1 MEAEYNR
8 REERQRMVGG
18 LAQPGSRLADRVA
31 EGPPLVLDG
40 ATGTELERLG
50 IRATLPLWS
59 AHALLEAPQAVL
71 QVHRAY
77 VQAGADLLTA
87 NSFRT
92 QERTL
97 ARGHLGARARELT
110 AFAVDLARRALAG
123 SERPVWVLGSAPPLE
138 DCFRPDLVPADDA
151 LAREHGAHAANLV
164 AAGVDAIL
172 AETHHTV
179 REAVAAARA
188 AREAGSEVLVSFVCD
203 GAAQL
208 LSGEPLADAVE
219 ALTPLGPLAL
229 GVNCLAPDAVEPCLP
244 LLRDCGLPFL
254 VYANLGAPPAEGGF
268 VARDADTTPEAFAEH
283 ARRWY
288 EAGARI
294 VGGCCGTTAEH
305 IECVA
310 EVRTRCAAE
319 R

>member
-1 MEAEYNR
+1 MAA
-8 REERQRMVGG
+8 GG
-18 LAQPGSRLADRVA
+18 SQPSTRLADRLA
-31 EGPPLVLDG
+31 AGPPLVLDG

-71 QVHRAY
+71 QVHRDY
-77 VQAGADLLTA
+77 IRAGADLLTA

-97 ARGHLGARARELT
+97 ARGHHGPRARELT

-123 SERPVWVLGSAPPLE
+123 ADHAVWVLGSAPPLE
-138 DCFRPDLVPADDA
+138 DCFRPDLVPDDDA
-151 LAREHGAHAANLV
+151 LAREHAAHAVHLA

-188 AREAGSEVLVSFVCD
+188 AREAGSDVLVSFVCD
-203 GAAQL
+203 GEARL
-208 LSGEPLADAVE
+208 LSGEPLAEGLEAV
-219 ALTPLGPLAL
+219 TPLAPLAL
-229 GVNCLAPDAVEPCLP
+229 GVNCLAPAAVPPCLP
-244 LLRDCGLPFL
+244 LLRGREVPFL
-254 VYANLGAPPAEGGF
+254 VYANLGAPDEDGRFVVSDGTLPEG
-268 VARDADTTPEAFAEH
+268 FAEH
-283 ARRWY
+283 AERWC

-310 EVRTRCAAE
+310 AMRNRRAAG